1 MTLAGVG
8 WHAREI
14 IPDVEGRQVPWNRK
28 PLPVATA
35 LEAGRQTL
43 IASRTWNR
51 RSDPSYGY
59 NIPRTFPVVRAIA
72 RGTVD
77 AVRE

>member
-35 LEAGRQTL
+35 LEAGRQML

-51 RSDPSYGY
+51 RSDDSCGIQHPP
-59 NIPRTFPVVRAIA
+59 NISGRTRYCA
-72 RGTVD
+72 GTLD